1 MEKEFILTQKLLTL
15 LDSEY
20 RWFTLAEIEE
30 QIGVSDKTIRKI
42 IDETKQELPPSIH
55 IEISRG
61 KGVILHYE
69 KRNVA
74 IGEVISSMYRQ
85 RTFYQLLDLLFAEGG
100 RYSLEELADKLY
112 MSSSSLKKLIIR
124 LNNHELK
131 RYRLRIAYSMPEV
144 KGTEIN
150 IRYFY
155 WKLYYDAYEFSGWP
169 FAGMD
174 QAQIHEYITAIESE
188 NDIVY
193 FLNAKRSLSFL
204 AAIMITR
211 VLQGKYADV
220 PKGHYDWESSMLH
233 SSIAALAGALEQR
246 YSIHLPLDEIRFL
259 QTMFSLGQYNYY
271 DDAKVSTMISM
282 EKTNLVQIQE
292 EKYQIVNHFLILAL
306 AAFPA
311 IDMNDRFIWEIGD
324 FFEKLRLENALPD
337 MIAIST
343 SSLTDYVQRECR
355 PMYQSVKSCMQE
367 WGQRYPGIQYNDYHL
382 TKLTLLIGSSL
393 RYNSKKAFLLIGEEF
408 SIRHYVAKLIKNEIG
423 DELIINTSIME
434 GLTDEM
440 IRKHGIDFVISTF
453 PVELNTVPVVII
465 STIPTKRDLEN
476 IRKEL
481 MQP

>member
-1 MEKEFILTQKLLTL
+1 MEKEFILTHKLLTL

-42 IDETKQELPPSIH
+42 IDEAKQELPPSIH
-55 IEISRG
+55 FEISRG
-61 KGVILHYE
+61 KGVILHYD

-85 RTFYQLLDLLFAEGG
+85 RTFYQLLAVLFAEGG

-131 RYRLRIAYSMPEV
+131 PYHLRIAYSMPEV
-144 KGTEIN
+144 KGSEIS

-155 WKLYYDAYEFSGWP
+155 WKMFYDAFEFSGWP
-169 FAGMD
+169 FTDID

-220 PKGHYDWESSMLH
+220 QSGSYDWENRMLH
-233 SSIAALAGALEQR
+233 ASVATLARALEQR
-246 YSIHLPLDEIRFL
+246 YAIHLPLDEIRFL
-259 QTMFSLGQYNYY
+259 QAMFSLGQYNYY
-271 DDAKVSTMISM
+271 DEAKVSAMLSR
-282 EKTNLVQIQE
+282 EKANLMQIEE
-292 EKYQIVNHFLILAL
+292 EKYQIINDFLMLAL

-337 MIAIST
+337 LIAISA
-343 SSLTDYVQRECR
+343 SSLTEYVQRDCR

-367 WGQRYPGIQYNDYHL
+367 WSQRYPGMRYNDYHL
-382 TKLTLLIGSSL
+382 TKLTLLISSSL

-440 IRKHGIDFVISTF
+440 IQKHGIDFVISTF
-453 PVELNTVPVVII
+453 PVKLNTVPVVII

>member
-1 MEKEFILTQKLLTL
+1 MEKEFTLTQKLLIL

-30 QIGVSDKTIRKI
+30 QLGVSDKTIRKI
-42 IDETKQELPPSIH
+42 IDETIQELPPSIH

-85 RTFYQLLDLLFAEGG
+85 RTLYQLLDLLFAEGG
-100 RYSLEELADKLY
+100 RNSLEELADKLY

-131 RYRLRIAYSMPEV
+131 RYHLRIAYSMPEV
-144 KGTEIN
+144 KGNEMN

-155 WKLYYDAYEFSGWP
+155 WKLYHDAYEFSGWP
-169 FAGMD
+169 FPGMD
-174 QAQIHEYITAIESE
+174 QTHIHEYITTIESE

-204 AAIMITR
+204 AAIIMTR

-220 PKGHYDWESSMLH
+220 PKGQYDWESSMLH
-233 SSIAALAGALEQR
+233 SSVTALARALEQR
-246 YSIHLPLDEIRFL
+246 YSIHLPMDEIRFL
-259 QTMFSLGQYNYY
+259 QAMFSLGQYNYY
-271 DDAKVSTMISM
+271 DDAKVSAIIAM
-282 EKTNLVQIQE
+282 EKSNLVQIQE
-292 EKYQIVNHFLILAL
+292 EKYQIVNHFLMLAL
-306 AAFPA
+306 TVFPA
-311 IDMNDRFIWEIGD
+311 IDMNDRFIWEVGE
-324 FFEKLRLENALPD
+324 FFEKLRLENVLPG

-343 SSLTDYVQRECR
+343 SNLTEYVQKECS
-355 PMYQSVKSCMQE
+355 PMYQRVKSCMQE
-367 WGQRYPGIQYNDYHL
+367 WSQRYPDILYNDYHL
-382 TKLTLLIGSSL
+382 TKLTLLIISSL
-393 RYNSKKAFLLIGEEF
+393 RYKSKRAFLLIGGEF

-434 GLTDEM
+434 GLTDE
-440 IRKHGIDFVISTF
+440 IIQKHGIDFVISTF
-453 PVELNTVPVVII
+453 PVELNSVPVVII

>member
-1 MEKEFILTQKLLTL
+1 MEKEFLLTLKLLTL

-20 RWFTLAEIEE
+20 RWFTLAEIEK

-74 IGEVISSMYRQ
+74 IGEVISSLYRQ
-85 RTFYQLLDLLFAEGG
+85 RTFYRLLDLLFAEGG

-112 MSSSSLKKLIIR
+112 MSASSLKKLIIR

-131 RYRLRIAYSMPEV
+131 PYHLRIAYSMPEV
-144 KGTEIN
+144 KGSEIN

-155 WKLYYDAYEFSGWP
+155 LKLYYDAYEFSGWP
-169 FAGMD
+169 FPGMD
-174 QAQIHEYITAIESE
+174 QAQIHEYITTVESE

-204 AAIMITR
+204 AAIVITR
-211 VLQGKYADV
+211 VLQDKHADV
-220 PKGHYDWESSMLH
+220 PRGQYDWESSMLH
-233 SSIAALAGALEQR
+233 SSVTALARTLEHR

-259 QTMFSLGQYNYY
+259 QAMFSLSQYNYY
-271 DDAKVSTMISM
+271 DDAKIRTMVSM

-292 EKYQIVNHFLILAL
+292 EKYQIVNHFLMLAL
-306 AAFPA
+306 AAYPA
-311 IDMNDRFIWEIGD
+311 IDRTDRFIWEIGE

-337 MIAIST
+337 MTAIST
-343 SSLTDYVQRECR
+343 SSLTEYVQRECR
-355 PMYQSVKSCMQE
+355 PLYQGVQACMQK
-367 WGQRYPGIQYNDYHL
+367 WAQRYPAILYNDYHL
-382 TKLTLLIGSSL
+382 TKLTLLISSSL
-393 RYNSKKAFLLIGEEF
+393 RYKSKKAFLLIGEEF
-408 SIRHYVAKLIKNEIG
+408 SIRHYVATLIKNEIG

-434 GLTDEM
+434 GLTDE
-440 IRKHGIDFVISTF
+440 IIQKHGIDFVISTF
-453 PVELNTVPVVII
+453 PVKLTTVPVVII
-465 STIPTKRDLEN
+465 STIPTKRDLDN
-476 IRKEL
+476 IRQEL
-481 MQP
+481 I

>member
-1 MEKEFILTQKLLTL
+1 MEKEFILTHKLLTL

-42 IDETKQELPPSIH
+42 IDEAKQELPPSIH
-55 IEISRG
+55 FEISRG
-61 KGVILHYE
+61 KGVILHYD

-85 RTFYQLLDLLFAEGG
+85 RTFYQLLAVLFAEGG

-131 RYRLRIAYSMPEV
+131 PYHLRIAYSMPEV
-144 KGTEIN
+144 KGSEIS

-155 WKLYYDAYEFSGWP
+155 WKMFYDAFEFSGWP
-169 FAGMD
+169 FTDID

-220 PKGHYDWESSMLH
+220 QSGSYDWENRMLH
-233 SSIAALAGALEQR
+233 ASVATLARALEQR
-246 YSIHLPLDEIRFL
+246 YAIHLPLDEIRFL
-259 QTMFSLGQYNYY
+259 QAMFSLGQYNYY
-271 DDAKVSTMISM
+271 DEAKVSAMLSR
-282 EKTNLVQIQE
+282 EKANLMQIE
-292 EKYQIVNHFLILAL
+292 EEQYQIINDFLMLAL

-337 MIAIST
+337 LIAISA
-343 SSLTDYVQRECR
+343 SSLTEYVQRDCR
-355 PMYQSVKSCMQE
+355 PMYQIVKSCMQE
-367 WGQRYPGIQYNDYHL
+367 WSQRYPGMRYNDYHL
-382 TKLTLLIGSSL
+382 TKLTLLISSSL

-440 IRKHGIDFVISTF
+440 IQKHGIDFVISTF
-453 PVELNTVPVVII
+453 PVKLNTVPVVII

>member
-1 MEKEFILTQKLLTL
+1 MEKEFALTQKLLTL

-30 QIGVSDKTIRKI
+30 QLSVSDKTIRKI
-42 IDETKQELPPSIH
+42 IDETQQELPPSIT

-74 IGEVISSMYRQ
+74 FGEVISSMYRQ
-85 RTFYQLLDLLFAEGG
+85 RTFYQLLDLLFLEGG
-100 RYSLEELADKLY
+100 RYGLEELADKLY

-124 LNNHELK
+124 LNSHELK
-131 RYRLRIAYSMPEV
+131 QYHLRITYSMPEV
-144 KGTEIN
+144 KGSEIN

-169 FAGMD
+169 FPGMD
-174 QAQIHEYITAIESE
+174 QAQMLEYITTVESE

-204 AAIMITR
+204 AAIMMTR
-211 VLQGKYADV
+211 VLQGKYADI
-220 PKGHYDWESSMLH
+220 PRGQYHWESSLLH
-233 SSIAALAGALEQR
+233 SSITSWVRTLEQR
-246 YSIHLPLDEIRFL
+246 YSIHLPLDETRFL
-259 QTMFSLGQYNYY
+259 QAMLSLGQYNYY
-271 DDAKVSTMISM
+271 DEAKISTMIAMKKSKLM
-282 EKTNLVQIQE
+282 QIQE
-292 EKYQIVNHFLILAL
+292 EEDQIVNHFLMLAL

-311 IDMNDRFIWEIGD
+311 IDMNDRFIWEIGE
-324 FFEKLRLENALPD
+324 FFEKLRLENSLPD

-343 SSLTDYVQRECR
+343 SSLTEYVQRECR
-355 PMYQSVKSCMQE
+355 PMYQSVMSCMQE
-367 WGQRYPGIQYNDYHL
+367 WGKRYPGILYNDYHL

-393 RYNSKKAFLLIGEEF
+393 RYNSKKAFLLIGGEF

-434 GLTDEM
+434 GLTDE
-440 IRKHGIDFVISTF
+440 IIQKHNIDFVISTF

>member
-1 MEKEFILTQKLLTL
+1 MEKEFILTHKLLTL

-42 IDETKQELPPSIH
+42 IDEAKQELPPSIH
-55 IEISRG
+55 FEISRG
-61 KGVILHYE
+61 KGVILHYD

-85 RTFYQLLDLLFAEGG
+85 RTFYQLLAVLFAEGG

-131 RYRLRIAYSMPEV
+131 PYHLRIAYSMPEV
-144 KGTEIN
+144 KGSEIS

-155 WKLYYDAYEFSGWP
+155 WKMFYDAYEFSGWP
-169 FAGMD
+169 FTDID

-220 PKGHYDWESSMLH
+220 QSGSYDWENRMLH
-233 SSIAALAGALEQR
+233 ASVATLARALEQR
-246 YSIHLPLDEIRFL
+246 YAIHLPLDEIRFL
-259 QTMFSLGQYNYY
+259 QAMFSLGQYNYY
-271 DDAKVSTMISM
+271 DEAKVSAMLSR
-282 EKTNLVQIQE
+282 EKANLMQIEE
-292 EKYQIVNHFLILAL
+292 EKYQIINDFLMLAL

-311 IDMNDRFIWEIGD
+311 IDMNDRFILEIGD

-337 MIAIST
+337 LIAISA
-343 SSLTDYVQRECR
+343 SSLTEYVQRDCR
-355 PMYQSVKSCMQE
+355 PMYQIVKSCMQE
-367 WGQRYPGIQYNDYHL
+367 WSQRYPGMRYNDYHL
-382 TKLTLLIGSSL
+382 TKLTLLISSSL

-440 IRKHGIDFVISTF
+440 IQKHGIDFVVSTF
-453 PVELNTVPVVII
+453 PVKLNTVPVVII

>member
-1 MEKEFILTQKLLTL
+1 MEKEFILTHKLLTL

-42 IDETKQELPPSIH
+42 IDEAKQELPPSIH
-55 IEISRG
+55 FEISRG
-61 KGVILHYE
+61 KGVILHYD

-74 IGEVISSMYRQ
+74 IGEIISSMYRQ
-85 RTFYQLLDLLFAEGG
+85 RTFYQLLAVLFAEGG

-131 RYRLRIAYSMPEV
+131 PYHLRIAYSMPEV
-144 KGTEIN
+144 KGSEIS

-155 WKLYYDAYEFSGWP
+155 WKMFYDAYEFSGWP
-169 FAGMD
+169 FTDID

-220 PKGHYDWESSMLH
+220 QSGSYDWENRMLH
-233 SSIAALAGALEQR
+233 ASVATLARALEQR
-246 YSIHLPLDEIRFL
+246 YAIHLPLDEIRFL
-259 QTMFSLGQYNYY
+259 QAMFSLGQYNYY
-271 DDAKVSTMISM
+271 DEAKVSAMLSR
-282 EKTNLVQIQE
+282 EKANLMQIEE
-292 EKYQIVNHFLILAL
+292 EKYQIINDFLMLAL

-337 MIAIST
+337 LIAISA
-343 SSLTDYVQRECR
+343 SSLTEYVQRDCR

-367 WGQRYPGIQYNDYHL
+367 WSQRYPGMRYNDYHL
-382 TKLTLLIGSSL
+382 TKLTLLISSSL

-440 IRKHGIDFVISTF
+440 IQKHGIDFVISTF
-453 PVELNTVPVVII
+453 PVKLNTVPVVII